1 MWWETLIFLGVWLLA
16 YVISEVCVFLTE
28 VCRGQE
34 E

>member
-1 MWWETLIFLGVWLLA
+1 MWQTLIFLGVWLLA
-16 YVISEVCVFLTE
+16 YLASEVAAFLTE